1 MPIVIRGS
9 YFFVTPYQ
17 KRYEIASN
25 FSNYIEIGERGIT
38 PYYLEAIIENNE
50 FKISGTLLDATGE
63 VLCTLEN
70 NFISTSRD
78 CTKEMTQFGYRIK
91 NKQGTR
97 IFEIRAENII
107 CHLEGVIYSSSGEI
121 IAQSKE
127 NVFVILKGP
136 AIIGKSNG
144 SIGFKID

>member
-1 MPIVIRGS
+1 VPIVIRGS

-17 KRYEIASN
+17 KCYEIASN

-38 PYYLEAIIENNE
+38 PYYLEAKIDNDE
-50 FKISGTLLDATGE
+50 FKISGILFDATGE

-70 NFISTSRD
+70 NFISTSRG
-78 CTKEMTQFGYRIK
+78 CTKEMTKFGYRIK

-97 IFEIRAENII
+97 IFEIRAEDNV
-107 CHLEGVIYSSSGEI
+107 CHLEGTIFSSSGETV
-121 IAQSKE
+121 AQSKDG
-127 NVFVILKGP
+127 VFVILKGP

-144 SIGFKID
+144 SIGIKIE

>member
-9 YFFVTPYQ
+9 YFFVKPRQ

-38 PYYLEAIIENNE
+38 PYYLEAKIENDA

-78 CTKEMTQFGYRIK
+78 CTKEMTKFGYRIK

-97 IFEIRAENII
+97 MFEIRAENNV
-107 CHLEGVIYSSSGEI
+107 CHLEGAIYSSSGEI

-127 NVFVILKGP
+127 GVFVILKGP

-144 SIGFKID
+144 RIGIRIE